1 MKKVTKEFKNMGK
14 INMKNF
20 HRKRNKKKRKYGQY
34 EYLKLSA
41 NLILH
46 AS

>member
-20 HRKRNKKKRKYGQY
+20 HRKRNKKKENKV
-34 EYLKLSA
+34 
-41 NLILH
+41 NTNI
-46 AS
+46 